1 MKKIIS
7 FLFGASAAL
16 LLCSCASFAPTRD
29 LEEAL
34 AGVEDSIVYQDREY
48 MEKQPLKVPSGFNT
62 RRLGNLNFLFAF
74 DQGNKLAKGAKK
86 DFNANYLSD
95 NEWAA
100 FKREFENAIAGS
112 RRFPAAQIRHGL
124 ADKNLRKETR
134 SGGNAAAELDA
145 SEFKQPDG
153 ILHLTP
159 MLSLSESLV
168 GKEKT
173 VTNTFYLTCNPL
185 NPKNNAPLDDIQ
197 SFPVRV
203 EGKIYQLTD
212 RFGRA
217 VAGFRFNTS
226 RQLEDYHLRQGRAA
240 IVRFFEKMYQMFP
253 VGGKVTEIDED
264 GNVSVRA
271 SRSTGMQPNMECV
284 VFAVKKGNPDGAKV
298 ALYNASATS
307 VGQSGASTLT
317 IWRKSD
323 KDRAKKIIKMIES
336 DFESAVEEYDIYA
349 CSSGFAQ
356 WPDFVE
362 KQNTE
367 KK

>member
-1 MKKIIS
+1 MKK
-7 FLFGASAAL
+7 LFTLIPGLCFAL
-16 LLCSCASFAPTRD
+16 FLCSCASFEVTRN

-34 AGVEDSIVYQDREY
+34 AGVEDSIVYQDRDY
-48 MEKQPLKVPSGFNT
+48 MEKQPLKVPDGFNT

-74 DQGNKLAKGAKK
+74 DRGNKNSRNG
-86 DFNANYLSD
+86 FNANYLSED
-95 NEWAA
+95 EFSA

-124 ADKNLRKETR
+124 ADKKLREETR

-159 MLSLSESLV
+159 MLSQSESLV

-264 GNVSVRA
+264 GNVSVLA
-271 SRSTGMQPNMECV
+271 SRSTGLQPNMECV
-284 VFAVKKGNPDGAKV
+284 VFAVKKGNPDGAKI
-298 ALYNASATS
+298 ALYNATTSS

-323 KDRAKKIIKMIES
+323 KDRARKIIKMIED

-362 KQNTE
+362 KQNTV